1 MPELPEVE
9 TIVRRLAEVVP
20 GRRVER
26 AEILRA
32 NIVRGSPRRFARELE
47 GAIVGRVRR
56 RAKFIAADLDGDRV
70 WLTHLRMS
78 GRYQVV
84 PPGAGTKGRRR
95 VGADPEIPGIPA
107 VRVAD
112 GGALPA
118 YTRAVFTLDDGTRLL
133 YIDARTLGG
142 MELLGREEWKTR
154 SAALGP
160 EPLEPGFT
168 PTALL
173 ERLATSRRP
182 VKPFL
187 LDQTRVAGIGNIYAV
202 EALWRAGVSPRRR
215 AWNVGP
221 VRARRLHRAIVD
233 VLEEALG
240 RSGTSLGATYLDYA
254 DGDGEPGEFYDFLNV
269 YDREGL
275 PCPRCGTPVRRIV
288 QAQRSTYYC
297 PECQR

>member
-9 TIVRRLAEVVP
+9 TIVRRLSETIP

-32 NIVRGSPRRFARELE
+32 NVVKGTPRRFARALE
-47 GAIVGRVRR
+47 GATVERVRR
-56 RAKFIAADLDGDRV
+56 RAKFIAAELDDGRV
-70 WLTHLRMS
+70 WVTHLRMS
-78 GRYQVV
+78 GRYLVQ
-84 PPGAGTKGRRR
+84 PAGRRR
-95 VGADPEIPGIPA
+95 NGTAARRRVSENVG
-107 VRVAD
+107 
-112 GGALPA
+112 LPA

-142 MELLGREEWKTR
+142 MELLSGAEWEAR

-168 PTALL
+168 PEVLVA
-173 ERLATSRRP
+173 RLATSRQP

-187 LDQTRVAGIGNIYAV
+187 LDQTRIAGIGNIYAV

-215 AWNVGP
+215 ARNVGP
-221 VRARRLHRAIVD
+221 VRARRLHRAIVE
-233 VLEEALG
+233 VLAEAVG

-254 DGDGEPGEFYDFLNV
+254 DGDGEPGGFYELLNV

-275 PCPRCGTPVRRIV
+275 PCPRCGTPIRRIV

>member
-9 TIVRRLAEVVP
+9 TIVRRLSESVP
-20 GRRVER
+20 GRRIDR

-32 NIVRGSPRRFARELE
+32 NVVRGTPRRFATAIE
-47 GAIVGRVRR
+47 GRTVERVRR
-56 RAKFIAADLDGDRV
+56 RAKFIAAELDDGRV
-70 WLTHLRMS
+70 WVTHLRMS
-78 GRYQVV
+78 GRYLVQ
-84 PPGAGTKGRRR
+84 PPGGRGNGRSARRR
-95 VGADPEIPGIPA
+95 VAD
-107 VRVAD
+107 VA
-112 GGALPA
+112 GLPA

-142 MELLGREEWKTR
+142 MELLSRGEWEVR

-160 EPLEPGFT
+160 EPLEPDFT
-168 PTALL
+168 AAVL
-173 ERLATSRRP
+173 ESRLAGSRQP

-187 LDQTRVAGIGNIYAV
+187 LDQTKVAGIGNIYAV
-202 EALWRAGVSPRRR
+202 EALWRARVSPRRR
-215 AWNVGP
+215 ARNVGP
-221 VRARRLHRAIVD
+221 VRAARLHRAIVD
-233 VLEEALG
+233 VLGEALS

-254 DGDGEPGEFYDFLNV
+254 DGDGEPGGFYELLNV

-275 PCPRCGTPVRRIV
+275 PCPRCGTSIRRIV

>member
-9 TIVRRLAEVVP
+9 TIVRRLSESVP
-20 GRRVER
+20 GRRIER
-26 AEILRA
+26 AEVLRA
-32 NIVRGSPRRFARELE
+32 NVVRGTPRRFAKAIE
-47 GAIVGRVRR
+47 GRTVARVRR
-56 RAKFIAADLDGDRV
+56 RAKFIAAELDDGRV
-70 WLTHLRMS
+70 WVTHLRMS
-78 GRYQVV
+78 GRYLVD
-84 PPGAGTKGRRR
+84 PGSRRNGRSPGGSGR
-95 VGADPEIPGIPA
+95 VSDAFE
-107 VRVAD
+107 
-112 GGALPA
+112 LPA

-142 MELLGREEWKTR
+142 MELLSASEWEAR

-168 PTALL
+168 PEVLI
-173 ERLATSRRP
+173 ERLATSRQP

-187 LDQTRVAGIGNIYAV
+187 LDQTKVAGIGNIYAV
-202 EALWRAGVSPRRR
+202 EALWRARVSPRRR
-215 AWNVGP
+215 ARNVGP
-221 VRARRLHRAIVD
+221 VRATRLHRAIVD

-254 DGDGEPGEFYDFLNV
+254 DGDGEPGEFYELLNV

-275 PCPRCGTPVRRIV
+275 PCPRCGTPIRRIV

-297 PECQR
+297 PGCQR

>member
-9 TIVRRLAEVVP
+9 TIVRRLSESLP
-20 GRRVER
+20 GRRIDR

-32 NIVRGSPRRFARELE
+32 NVVRGTPRRFAGALE
-47 GAIVGRVRR
+47 GARVERVRR
-56 RAKFIAADLDGDRV
+56 RAKFIAAELDDGRV
-70 WLTHLRMS
+70 WVTHLRMS
-78 GRYQVV
+78 GRYLVD
-84 PPGAGTKGRRR
+84 PGSRRNGRSPGGRGR
-95 VGADPEIPGIPA
+95 VSDAFE
-107 VRVAD
+107 
-112 GGALPA
+112 LPA

-142 MELLGREEWKTR
+142 MELLSATEWEAR

-160 EPLEPGFT
+160 EPLEPDFT
-168 PTALL
+168 TQVL
-173 ERLATSRRP
+173 EARLATSRQP

-187 LDQTRVAGIGNIYAV
+187 LDQTRIAGMGNIYAV
-202 EALWRAGVSPRRR
+202 EALWRARVSPRRR
-215 AWNVGP
+215 ARNVGP
-221 VRARRLHRAIVD
+221 VRAARLHRAIVE

-254 DGDGEPGEFYDFLNV
+254 DGDGEPGGFYDLLNV

-275 PCPRCGTPVRRIV
+275 PCPRCGTPIRRIV

-297 PECQR
+297 PGCQR

>member
-9 TIVRRLAEVVP
+9 TIVRRLAESVP
-20 GRRVER
+20 GRRVEC

-32 NIVRGSPRRFARELE
+32 NVVRGTPRRFARAIE
-47 GAIVGRVRR
+47 GRRVIRVRR
-56 RAKFIAADLDGDRV
+56 RAKFIVAELDDGRV
-70 WLTHLRMS
+70 WVTHLRMS
-78 GRYQVV
+78 GRYLVQ
-84 PPGAGTKGRRR
+84 PAGRRR
-95 VGADPEIPGIPA
+95 NRTAAGRRVSDAAELPE
-107 VRVAD
+107 
-112 GGALPA
+112 

-142 MELLGREEWKTR
+142 MELLSASEWEER

-168 PTALL
+168 PEVL
-173 ERLATSRRP
+173 EGRLATSRQP

-187 LDQTRVAGIGNIYAV
+187 LDQTRIAGIGNIYAV
-202 EALWRAGVSPRRR
+202 EALWRARVSPRRR
-215 AWNVGP
+215 ARNVGP

-240 RSGTSLGATYLDYA
+240 RSGTSLGSTYLDYA
-254 DGDGEPGEFYDFLNV
+254 DGDGEPGAFYELLNV

-275 PCPRCGTPVRRIV
+275 PCPRCGTIIRRIV

-297 PECQR
+297 PGCQR